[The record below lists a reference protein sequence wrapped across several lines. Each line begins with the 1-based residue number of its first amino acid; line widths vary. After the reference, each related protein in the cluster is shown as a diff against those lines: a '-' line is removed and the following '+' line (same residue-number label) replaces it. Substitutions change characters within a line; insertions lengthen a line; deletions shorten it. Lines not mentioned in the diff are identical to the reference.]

1 MIARRIA
8 PGLFRGFR
16 IASLPWHDEE
26 IFDDVLDQA
35 EGAILPVDQCKNG
48 DKPIKIFA
56 SDSDASMQAVALS
69 NARRALVADMIEW
82 RI

>member
-1 MIARRIA
+1 M
-8 PGLFRGFR
+8 L
-16 IASLPWHDEE
+16 DE
-26 IFDDVLDQA
+26 VLDKA
-35 EGAILPVDQCKNG
+35 ESTILPIDQCKNG

-82 RI
+82 RT